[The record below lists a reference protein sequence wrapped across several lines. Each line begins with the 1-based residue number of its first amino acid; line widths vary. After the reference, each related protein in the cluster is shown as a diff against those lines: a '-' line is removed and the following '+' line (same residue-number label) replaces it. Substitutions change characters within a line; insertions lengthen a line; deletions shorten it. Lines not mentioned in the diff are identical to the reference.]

1 MSGSIFYLF
10 ACLIVLQLGWSPSFA
25 LEVSS
30 DDLPNFKKLTE
41 CESAALCI
49 KVTYANGEEDMI
61 TADEFH
67 GERHAKHDVY
77 KGRLASTN
85 AKVVVILKD
94 EAHEKD
100 LVVFKCKK
108 AHSCHN
114 FRVDLEGSGKAVCS
128 VAPPNPDKPGNDM
141 LTGDDEDMLTDEDMR
156 VLNRDAEKEQMKMD
170 PLGYKIRVWVYY
182 DDRWKK
188 RFGEESDTRADAVMA
203 LVDEMFSEETLQTQL
218 HFTVESVNHVPGS
231 GTFGA
236 YGVNK
241 EVIRNIAAENS
252 LNPNGPDLNVFLT
265 GTGSGGGTAWLSSIC
280 KKGHTKLKSS
290 VTGWYYDDEYTAEI
304 VAHEIGHNLGMY
316 HDFSEGWGDVNKTTG
331 FRQREEGVDC
341 RGYMDYSSKT
351 DGWSA
356 CSVHDFT
363 YRFNKF
369 KTAFCLP
376 QVNLGKECLA
386 QCNDK
391 SGLCE
396 GFCGTKNYCCKKG
409 ETENGCDGKDGGED
423 SHVCVLEPLGD
434 SCLAASGEKCVFP
447 FKGSKTKVGSYTFCP
462 KYRGSSWCATS
473 VDKNGK
479 YKTWDYCQR
488 GECQRKDPYCTDPED
503 CRAAFEDLGYE
514 AGGLGWAYEGDY
526 SVHGCYGYKT
536 GKYAGHFFY
545 GTGGL
550 YGNDSRLTNLEL
562 PEFRIPC

>member
-1 MSGSIFYLF
+1 
-10 ACLIVLQLGWSPSFA
+10 
-25 LEVSS
+25 
-30 DDLPNFKKLTE
+30 
-41 CESAALCI
+41 
-49 KVTYANGEEDMI
+49 
-61 TADEFH
+61 
-67 GERHAKHDVY
+67 
-77 KGRLASTN
+77 
-85 AKVVVILKD
+85 
-94 EAHEKD
+94 
-100 LVVFKCKK
+100 
-108 AHSCHN
+108 
-114 FRVDLEGSGKAVCS
+114 
-128 VAPPNPDKPGNDM
+128 
-141 LTGDDEDMLTDEDMR
+141 
-156 VLNRDAEKEQMKMD
+156 
-170 PLGYKIRVWVYY
+170 
-182 DDRWKK
+182 
-188 RFGEESDTRADAVMA
+188 
-203 LVDEMFSEETLQTQL
+203 
-218 HFTVESVNHVPGS
+218 VESVKHVPGS
-231 GTFGA
+231 GTWGA

-241 EVIRNIAAENS
+241 EGIRNIAAENS
-252 LNPNGPDLNVFLT
+252 LKPNGPDLNVFLT

-290 VTGWYYDDEYTAEI
+290 VTGWAYDDEYTAEI

-331 FRQREEGVDC
+331 FRQREQGVDC

-369 KTAFCLP
+369 KTGFCLP

-434 SCLAASGEKCVFP
+434 SCLAASGEKCIFP
-447 FKGSKTKVGSYTFCP
+447 FKGKKTKLGSYTFCP

-479 YKTWDYCQR
+479 YKTWDYCIR
-488 GECQRKDPYCTDPED
+488 GECQNKDPYCTDPED
-503 CRAAFEDLGYE
+503 CRAAFEDLGYK
-514 AGGLGWAYEGDY
+514 AGGLGYEYEGDY

-545 GTGGL
+545 GTGGT
-550 YGNDSRLTNLEL
+550 YGNESRLTNLEL